1 MRLSFDMPAR
11 LEAIDAMVDNLRRAA
26 EPFLSAEELFGFE
39 VAVSEAVTNVVKHAY
54 GGTEASPARVDLTVV
69 GDSSTI
75 TVELLDH
82 GKPGPS
88 DMFAKL
94 PKLED
99 IDIFAEHGRG
109 LALIQHYS
117 DQADYTVTPQ
127 GNRLRLRFKAS
138 ASRQPENE

>member
-1 MRLSFDMPAR
+1 
-11 LEAIDAMVDNLRRAA
+11 
-26 EPFLSAEELFGFE
+26 
-39 VAVSEAVTNVVKHAY
+39 
-54 GGTEASPARVDLTVV
+54 
-69 GDSSTI
+69 
-75 TVELLDH
+75 
-82 GKPGPS
+82 
-88 DMFAKL
+88 MFAKL